1 MLKSMQIRPLAC
13 AASPPARSVERA
25 DELRDEVELSRR
37 PGRAESSLS
46 LVLPV
51 VQKHYLKALGVGA
64 LLMGANLIHPSPWLL
79 IGGVTALLAP
89 VVAIPVVMV
98 TRALSDS
105 LSQRREARRETLE
118 NELDA
123 VRVATGLET
132 GSTRA
137 VQEDEQRVVLGGVAV
152 KRRS

>member
-1 MLKSMQIRPLAC
+1 MQIRPLAC
-13 AASPPARSVERA
+13 AVTPPARSVERA
-25 DELRDEVELSRR
+25 EELRDEVELSRR
-37 PGRAESSLS
+37 PGRAESGLS
-46 LVLPV
+46 QVLPV